1 MPTSPVDFAAAWAAS
16 IQQRPG
22 IRLDPAEDR
31 AFWQS
36 NAAHYDERVGASS
49 TVDQTLAL
57 IRGLLRPD
65 DTLLDVGA
73 GTGRFALP
81 LASSV
86 KQVTTLDQSAVML
99 DEGQSDN

>member
-1 MPTSPVDFAAAWAAS
+1 MPTSPVGVAAAWAAS
-16 IQQRPG
+16 IQQ
-22 IRLDPAEDR
+22 
-31 AFWQS
+31 
-36 NAAHYDERVGASS
+36 
-49 TVDQTLAL
+49 LAL

-86 KQVTTLDQSAVML
+86 KQVTALD
-99 DEGQSDN
+99 